1 MYGYICIILVMI
13 IIALVY
19 ILISTKPKPEKY
31 TGHTEISNIN
41 LVADSP
47 EKEQVESRNTN
58 TYMQLDQDVNK
69 EYKEPI
75 TGTTQVT
82 INRSRN
88 KSVMRY
94 KVEAI

>member
-1 MYGYICIILVMI
+1 MYGYVCVVLVMI

-19 ILISTKPKPEKY
+19 MLVSAKPKPEKY
-31 TGHTEISNIN
+31 TGRREVTNID

-88 KSVMRY
+88 RNVMRY